1 MLANDSHFDLIVVGG
16 GINGA
21 AIAREAQLSGVRTL
35 LVERDDFCSGTS
47 AASTRLI
54 HGGLRY
60 LEHAEFSLVRE
71 SLAERER
78 LLQMAP
84 HLVEP
89 LEIVLP
95 LTHESRRGPL
105 TIRLGMCLYDL
116 LSLGKSLPSHRM
128 LNRDEITKALPG
140 LNADDLIGGA
150 AYFDAQVRFPERLV
164 LENALDA
171 EANGATLAT
180 HTAVQALAIDNGT
193 VTGVVWQSG
202 GQAGRAFAPVVVNA
216 AGPWVDQVLGSL
228 GTQPL
233 IGGTKGSHL
242 IVEPFPGAP
251 VQGVYAEAVSDGRPF
266 FLTPWNGLYL
276 IGTTDERYD
285 GDPADAS
292 ISGAEFAYLVAE
304 TKRLFPGASDLE
316 QRVCY
321 TCAGIRP
328 LPPTVGV
335 SEGAITRRHMIKS
348 HRDANGLFSIV
359 GGKLTTHRALAEDCM
374 QRLRRRLDV
383 ARRSPTADRMLPG
396 ALAGSDRDRLIAD
409 LEQSFGPTTA
419 TRLWHT
425 YGGASIRLQNAVVE
439 DSELGTRLGHDCDFL
454 VAELV
459 HAIEREHAL
468 TLEDIL
474 QRRTMAGLQP
484 DFGRRSAPLAADWL
498 VRLGFWDKARAAEE
512 LTAYRRFARRFAV
525 PSV

>member
-1 MLANDSHFDLIVVGG
+1 
-16 GINGA
+16 
-21 AIAREAQLSGVRTL
+21 
-35 LVERDDFCSGTS
+35 
-47 AASTRLI
+47 
-54 HGGLRY
+54 
-60 LEHAEFSLVRE
+60 
-71 SLAERER
+71 
-78 LLQMAP
+78 
-84 HLVEP
+84 
-89 LEIVLP
+89 
-95 LTHESRRGPL
+95 
-105 TIRLGMCLYDL
+105 
-116 LSLGKSLPSHRM
+116 
-128 LNRDEITKALPG
+128 
-140 LNADDLIGGA
+140 
-150 AYFDAQVRFPERLV
+150 
-164 LENALDA
+164 
-171 EANGATLAT
+171 
-180 HTAVQALAIDNGT
+180 
-193 VTGVVWQSG
+193 
-202 GQAGRAFAPVVVNA
+202 
-216 AGPWVDQVLGSL
+216 
-228 GTQPL
+228 
-233 IGGTKGSHL
+233 
-242 IVEPFPGAP
+242 
-251 VQGVYAEAVSDGRPF
+251 
-266 FLTPWNGLYL
+266 
-276 IGTTDERYD
+276 
-285 GDPADAS
+285 
-292 ISGAEFAYLVAE
+292 
-304 TKRLFPGASDLE
+304 
-316 QRVCY
+316 
-321 TCAGIRP
+321 
-328 LPPTVGV
+328 
-335 SEGAITRRHMIKS
+335 MIKS

-425 YGGASIRLQNAVVE
+425 YGGASIRLQTAVVE